1 MQLTPT
7 QGFIPPRLCALRIA
21 LVFIGAFWSSGT
33 AVAFFPL
40 WLQARG
46 LTALQ
51 IGMVLAAASWTQ
63 MVLGPSLAHVADRRG
78 DRRRPIIA
86 VIIFVLI
93 AFILLGQV
101 TSFPLL
107 FVLWGCAGAAIQST
121 VPLLDNLTNLAR
133 PLGVDY
139 GRVRLW
145 GSAAFMI
152 ATVAGSLMFQGTVVT
167 GVWWAMFAGY
177 VLAFMAANFL
187 PDLKAAAVPAQTA
200 RLRGLLKH
208 PTFLVF
214 LLSSAMLQASHGA
227 LYGFA
232 TLHWQTAGYSGLT
245 IGGLW
250 AEGVIVEIL
259 LFALAGRIFGQ
270 VKPHYFLIIAACG
283 GLIRWPVLAFST
295 ALPALWAVQAL
306 HSVTF
311 GAAHLGAIGFISRAA
326 PVGLGATTQAIYT
339 AVSGGAAMGL
349 SIALSGWIYGRWG
362 GLAFLAMAGLSLIG
376 GIAALMVGRLWQGTP
391 LATE

>member
-7 QGFIPPRLCALRIA
+7 QGFAPPRLCALRIA
-21 LVFIGAFWSSGT
+21 LVFSGAFWSSGT
-33 AVAFFPL
+33 AVAFFPS
-40 WLQARG
+40 WLQTRG

-133 PLGVDY
+133 PFGVDY

-145 GSAAFMI
+145 GSTAFMI
-152 ATVAGSLMFQGTVVT
+152 ATVAGSLMFQGAAVT
-167 GVWWAMFAGY
+167 GVWWSMFAGY
-177 VLAFMAANFL
+177 ALAFMAANFL
-187 PDLKAAAVPAQTA
+187 PDLKTAAIPAQTA

-245 IGGLW
+245 IGALW

-259 LFALAGRIFGQ
+259 LFALAGRIFSR

-362 GLAFLAMAGLSLIG
+362 GLAFMAMAGLSLIG
-376 GIAALMVGRLWQGTP
+376 GIAALVVGRLWQGTP